1 MTYSATITRGGAF
14 LRSGERRPSTRRMAP
29 SGAGRGG
36 PAVPRAG
43 SIHDDATAQGLG
55 FRGGTIA
62 GSIHMDQFP
71 LLLVEAFGQEW
82 FETGSL
88 SLGFKFATISDEPVV
103 ALVGIP
109 LAGRDEQVA
118 ARTEQPDGRLVAE
131 GTASIGAPA
140 RSTYLR
146 SIDLRPSSPDQLRI
160 LAGVG
165 PGTRLQH
172 QASVASAGLAG
183 RIAAGGV
190 PDPMGWYTGPSPW
203 GGPVAN
209 PSSVVQLLR
218 NRGHEFGPH
227 IRDAVGLFGAIEIRH
242 HAGPVMLDT
251 EYEVTGEVV
260 AAGASPKT
268 EYVWYDTTARDP
280 AGRAVASMRMQ
291 LRWMAASSPLYQQNR
306 ERSAGS

>member
-1 MTYSATITRGGAF
+1 MTYGTTITRAGGF
-14 LRSGERRPSTRRMAP
+14 LRSGERRPSMRRLTP
-29 SGAGRGG
+29 SEASGGG

-88 SLGFKFATISDEPVV
+88 SLGFKFATISDEPVI

-109 LAGRDEQVA
+109 GAGHGEQVA
-118 ARTEQPDGRLVAE
+118 ARTEQPDGTLVAE
-131 GTASIGAPA
+131 GTASVGAPA
-140 RSTYLR
+140 QSTYLQNV
-146 SIDLRPSSPDQLRI
+146 DLRPSPPDQLRI

-172 QASVASAGLAG
+172 RASVASVELAE
-183 RIAAGGV
+183 RVAAGGV
-190 PDPMGWYTGPSPW
+190 PDPTGWYTGPSPW

-209 PSSVVQLLR
+209 PSSVVRLLR

-227 IRDAVGLFGAIEIRH
+227 TRDAVGLFGAIEIRH
-242 HAGPVMLDT
+242 HEGPVMLDT

-268 EYVWYDTTARDP
+268 EYVWYDTTARDS
-280 AGRAVASMRMQ
+280 AGRPVASMRMQ
-291 LRWMAASSPLYQQNR
+291 LRWMTASSPLYR
-306 ERSAGS
+306 HHTERSA